1 MRTATSLLDVFSMSV
16 NAHLAQMRCNMNA
29 SRIVAAPNSTRENP
43 RSGNVSC
50 SMAAAAITV
59 TLCLKESKNG
69 YAIVFSALRDAYA
82 AYIRDLVGGPRLG
95 TQVNGLIGVILC

>member
-1 MRTATSLLDVFSMSV
+1 M
-16 NAHLAQMRCNMNA
+16 
-29 SRIVAAPNSTRENP
+29 
-43 RSGNVSC
+43 VSC

-82 AYIRDLVGGPRLG
+82 AYIRDLVGGLPDLYDS
-95 TQVNGLIGVILC
+95 